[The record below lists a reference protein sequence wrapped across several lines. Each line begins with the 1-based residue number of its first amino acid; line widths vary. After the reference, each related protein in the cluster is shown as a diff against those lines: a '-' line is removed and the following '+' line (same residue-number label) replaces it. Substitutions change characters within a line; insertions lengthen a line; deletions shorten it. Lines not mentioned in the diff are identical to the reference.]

1 MNVEDLGKLKL
12 KCNILCFIRFV
23 RIVIFFF
30 KYFTFDFYK
39 FDEIFFEFDIRMKVS

>member
-1 MNVEDLGKLKL
+1 M
-12 KCNILCFIRFV
+12 FYTFRSY
-23 RIVIFFF
+23 RHFFF